1 MLTRREAV
9 VTGAAMLASPVALA
23 ATNANPRRAKFLSG
37 IHRLE
42 INMAGKARIG
52 IALIDPVSGQNA
64 TWRAAERFPM
74 CSTFKL
80 PLVAQILWRVDR
92 GLEHLN
98 REVAIPSSGIL
109 PNSPTTMS
117 HAGGTLPVKDLCGAA
132 ITQSDNTAANLLLD
146 TVGGP
151 AGLTKFL
158 RSTGDAVTRLDRI
171 ETALNEGA
179 PGDPRDTTTPQA
191 MLDTLRRLTFGSV
204 LQTESRRQLMFWL
217 ANNTT
222 GGEKLRKGLPATWAT
237 GDKTGAGGHNSNND
251 VALIWPAGRAPR
263 QPIFVA
269 AFITGGPGD
278 DALARNPVH
287 AKIGELIGN
296 LIGGR

>member
-9 VTGAAMLASPVALA
+9 VAGAALIALPAAIAASP
-23 ATNANPRRAKFLSG
+23 RAKFLAG
-37 IHRLE
+37 IRRLE
-42 INMAGKARIG
+42 REIGGGARIG
-52 IALIDPVSGQNA
+52 VALIDPINGPSA

-80 PLVAQILWRVDR
+80 LLAAQILWRVDH
-92 GLEHLN
+92 GLERIN
-98 REVAIPSSGIL
+98 RPIAIPATGIL
-109 PNSPTTMS
+109 PNSPTTQA
-117 HAGGTLPVKDLCGAA
+117 HAGGTLPVKTLCEAA

-146 TVGGP
+146 TVSGP

-158 RSTGDAVTRLDRI
+158 RTTGDAVTRLDRT

-204 LQTESRRQLMFWL
+204 LQLESRRQLMFWL

-222 GGEKLRKGLPATWAT
+222 GTEKLRKGLPASWAI

-251 VALIWPAGRAPR
+251 IALIWPAGRAPR
-263 QPIFVA
+263 QPVFA
-269 AFITGGPGD
+269 AIFITGGPGD
-278 DALARNPVH
+278 DALARNWVH
-287 AKIGELIGN
+287 AKIGTLIAELV
-296 LIGGR
+296 GGR

>member
-9 VTGAAMLASPVALA
+9 VAGAALIATPTALA
-23 ATNANPRRAKFLSG
+23 AATANLRRAKFLAG
-37 IHRLE
+37 IKRLE
-42 INMAGKARIG
+42 RDIGGNARIG
-52 IALIDPVSGQNA
+52 IALIDPVGGQNA
-64 TWRAAERFPM
+64 TYRAAERFPM

-80 PLVAQILWRVDR
+80 LLVGNVLWRVDR
-92 GLEHLN
+92 GIERIN
-98 REVAIPSSGIL
+98 REVAIPAVTL
-109 PNSPTTMS
+109 DHSPVTK
-117 HAGGTLPVKDLCGAA
+117 AYADATLPVKELCGAA

-146 TVGGP
+146 TLGGP

-158 RSTGDAVTRLDRI
+158 RATGDAVTRLDRY
-171 ETALNEGA
+171 ELSLNEGT

-204 LQTESRRQLMFWL
+204 LRPDSRRQLLFWL

-222 GGEKLRKGLPATWAT
+222 GAGKLRKGLPANWAI

-251 VALIWPAGRAPR
+251 IALIWPAGRAPR

-269 AFITGGPGD
+269 SFVTGGPGD
-278 DALARNPVH
+278 DTLARNPVH
-287 AKIGELIGN
+287 AKIGEMIAE

>member
-1 MLTRREAV
+1 LI
-9 VTGAAMLASPVALA
+9 ASPTALA
-23 ATNANPRRAKFLSG
+23 AATVNPKRARFLAG
-37 IHRLE
+37 IRKLE
-42 INMAGKARIG
+42 RGIGGGARIG
-52 IALIDPVSGQNA
+52 IALIDPISGANA

-80 PLVAQILWRVDR
+80 LVAGHVLWRVDH
-92 GLEHLN
+92 GLERIN
-98 REVAIPSSGIL
+98 RAVKIPAVTL
-109 PNSPTTMS
+109 DHSPVTKNY
-117 HAGGTLPVKDLCGAA
+117 AGGTLQIKELCGAA
-132 ITQSDNTAANLLLD
+132 MTQSDNTAANLLLD
-146 TVGGP
+146 TFGGP

-158 RSTGDAVTRLDRI
+158 RSTGDAVTRLDRY
-171 ETALNEGA
+171 ELDLNEGT

-191 MLDTLRRLTFGSV
+191 MLDTLRRLTFGAV
-204 LQTESRRQLMFWL
+204 LRPDSRRQLMFWL

-222 GGEKLRKGLPATWAT
+222 GGEKLRKGVPASWAV

-269 AFITGGPGD
+269 AFITGGSGD

-287 AKIGELIGN
+287 AKIGELIGE